1 MAARACPGAAG
12 ALGRAVRACFGAAN
26 ALKMAAQ
33 ASPGAASAL
42 EKANLAC
49 CGAASALKMAVL
61 TYSGAARM
69 RLKSVFK
76 PASVPPVRSKTLFEP
91 AVRDHY
97 SKVLVSVSLC
107 SEPLH
112 SALLYSVH
120 GYARVHT
127 SIYTYTSVDPCMS
140 MHRAKQSRV
149 QWLRARCNRDQHFRI
164 VISNSRLGQPPCAH
178 WRH

>member
-12 ALGRAVRACFGAAN
+12 ALGRAGRACFGVAS

-33 ASPGAASAL
+33 ACPGAASAL
-42 EKANLAC
+42 EKAALAC

-97 SKVLVSVSLC
+97 SKVLVSVSLF

-127 SIYTYTSVDPCMS
+127 SIY
-140 MHRAKQSRV
+140 
-149 QWLRARCNRDQHFRI
+149 
-164 VISNSRLGQPPCAH
+164 ISATVPPGTQGVFEAGSACFLVFF
-178 WRH
+178 

>member
-1 MAARACPGAAG
+1 MRIYLLFYILSAFQKLCGILPTWRG
-12 ALGRAVRACFGAAN
+12 ALCGVSPDRCLCIGLHIVVAVPCAAWCPTWRGALCGVPPDRCFCIG
-26 ALKMAAQ
+26 L
-33 ASPGAASAL
+33 L
-42 EKANLAC
+42 EKAALAC

-61 TYSGAARM
+61 TCSGAARM

-127 SIYTYTSVDPCMS
+127 SIYIY
-140 MHRAKQSRV
+140 
-149 QWLRARCNRDQHFRI
+149 I
-164 VISNSRLGQPPCAH
+164 YI
-178 WRH
+178 

>member
-1 MAARACPGAAG
+1 
-12 ALGRAVRACFGAAN
+12 
-26 ALKMAAQ
+26 MAAQ
-33 ASPGAASAL
+33 AYPGAASAL
-42 EKANLAC
+42 EKAALAC

-127 SIYTYTSVDPCMS
+127 SILIYSYFLAVEMGWGRYALPLSG
-140 MHRAKQSRV
+140 HRSEV
-149 QWLRARCNRDQHFRI
+149 
-164 VISNSRLGQPPCAH
+164 P
-178 WRH
+178 

>member
-1 MAARACPGAAG
+1 MGNTERGIWGDEQIVCHLFLPSMVFTAREPLCARNGCSGLPGCCWSAWTG
-12 ALGRAVRACFGAAN
+12 CFGAAN

-33 ASPGAASAL
+33 ACPGAASAL
-42 EKANLAC
+42 EKAALAC

-97 SKVLVSVSLC
+97 SKVLVSVSLF

-127 SIYTYTSVDPCMS
+127 SIY
-140 MHRAKQSRV
+140 
-149 QWLRARCNRDQHFRI
+149 I
-164 VISNSRLGQPPCAH
+164 
-178 WRH
+178 